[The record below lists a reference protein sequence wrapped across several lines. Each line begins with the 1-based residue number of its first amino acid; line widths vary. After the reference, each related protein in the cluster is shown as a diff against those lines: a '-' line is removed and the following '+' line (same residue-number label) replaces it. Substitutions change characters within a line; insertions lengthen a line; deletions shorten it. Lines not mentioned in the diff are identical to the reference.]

1 MDSLAHYS
9 LSSGPTAAQSPFSAS
24 HGLVSG
30 KPGATLALSVERAG
44 GRMHLPIA
52 KLDHVA

>member
-1 MDSLAHYS
+1 
-9 LSSGPTAAQSPFSAS
+9 
-24 HGLVSG
+24 VSG